1 MKLGRITVR
10 TKLALLL
17 LVAMGF
23 LAATRGLGLMQLG
36 GYLDRMNSYTLSL
49 DTLHQ
54 QLEAAQESRITDLR
68 AGRADAVT
76 PEAHDLKVRELRVQL
91 QARRADADA
100 MQQSERA
107 IMYNTYV
114 GMLLVVFV
122 VGGGIYWLLMA
133 TVVRPLRGMAAVA
146 NVVAAGD
153 LTTDIRVNSED
164 EIGGVMQALR
174 DMNGSLSELIGKI
187 RGISQS
193 IGGSTDQIAAAGDS
207 LSRHVET
214 QTDFLQKTAA
224 TLRELAAAV
233 TRNADKA
240 SRARE
245 LAASARDVAI
255 KGGVEVGQAVDKMS
269 SISASSQ
276 KVVDIVSIID
286 SITFQTNILALNAA
300 VEAARAGEQGRGFA
314 VVATEVRNLAQR
326 SAAAAKEI
334 KVLIG
339 DSVAAVETG
348 SKLVDEAGATM
359 DDIVSSV
366 ARVTDIMS
374 EITAASHEQEAGI
387 EQINQAI
394 GEMDSVT
401 QQNAAL
407 VEEAAAAA
415 SSLREQAGNLAQA
428 VAVFK
433 LDAGQA
439 PVKAAVRPIASAPAK
454 KAAPAAMRLA
464 KPKAAV
470 NDSWE
475 EF

>member
-314 VVATEVRNLAQR
+314 VVAAEVRSLAQR

-334 KVLIG
+334 AALINA
-339 DSVAAVETG
+339 SVHELREGSGIVE
-348 SKLVDEAGATM
+348 KAGATM
-359 DDIVSSV
+359 SQIVNGSRAV
-366 ARVTDIMS
+366 DEIMA
-374 EITAASHEQEAGI
+374 EMAADSAQQQQVI
-387 EQINQAI
+387 EQVRSTV
-394 GEMDSVT
+394 DSVDQSN
-401 QQNAAL
+401 QQQAL
-407 VEEAAAAA
+407 LAHA
-415 SSLREQAGNLAQA
+415 AQA
-428 VAVFK
+428 AESMRQ
-433 LDAGQA
+433 QA
-439 PVKAAVRPIASAPAK
+439 QALIAAVSLF
-454 KAAPAAMRLA
+454 RL
-464 KPKAAV
+464 PENAV
-470 NDSWE
+470 RAVVVRE
-475 EF
+475 YVR